1 MAAVATTPEEPSAE
15 RAREDL
21 DRAETQGLAM
31 LREAS
36 EAMVAGVRRCLPGW
50 VTTRVAVI
58 ADAWGRLD
66 ASARAELD
74 ARARQAATATSAR
87 VVAELEALLG
97 RDPSA
102 QDRTPLEV
110 VRSAYREPT
119 ELLAGAGI
127 PGVVRDEFAERAW
140 PEDRYG
146 LVPAGLGDLGD
157 PDLGPLLLAWGMAKA
172 KVIRARID
180 RDGLPD

>member
-1 MAAVATTPEEPSAE
+1 
-15 RAREDL
+15 
-21 DRAETQGLAM
+21 M

-36 EAMVAGVRRCLPGW
+36 DAMVDGVRRCLPGW
-50 VTTRVAVI
+50 VRSRVAAV
-58 ADAWGRLD
+58 ADAWGRLEPRIRAGLD
-66 ASARAELD
+66 VGAEAAAASTTE
-74 ARARQAATATSAR
+74 R
-87 VVAELEALLG
+87 VVGELEELLA

-110 VRSAYREPT
+110 VRGAHREAT

-172 KVIRARID
+172 KVLRARID